1 MRQPKRIT
9 IFAGHFGSGKTEL
22 AVNYALWLGKQNK
35 KTAVIDFDV
44 VNPYYRSK
52 DAEALLGEQGI
63 QVISSPYANTNL
75 ENPAVPAEI
84 NAVFEDSSC
93 SVIVDVGGDDDGAI
107 PLGSIHSKIAG
118 EDYDLF
124 FVLNERRMLT
134 QTVESA
140 MDMLRN
146 IETVSR
152 LKATGII
159 NNTHLKE
166 FTQVQNVLD
175 GQALA
180 RQVSEESGLPIL
192 YVSGTKEILEQLPP
206 EYEEMKFPLDLFL
219 TLKF

>member
-9 IFAGHFGSGKTEL
+9 IFAGHFGSGKTEI
-22 AVNYALWLGKQNK
+22 AVNYALWLRKQGKK
-35 KTAVIDFDV
+35 VAVIDFDV

-52 DAEALLGEQGI
+52 DAEPLLGERGI
-63 QVISSPYANTNL
+63 QVIASPYANTNL

-84 NAVFEDSSC
+84 NAVLEDSSC
-93 SVIVDVGGDDDGAI
+93 YVVLDVGGDDDGAI
-107 PLGSIHSKIAG
+107 PLGSIHSKIIG
-118 EDYDLF
+118 EEYDLF
-124 FVLNERRMLT
+124 FVLNERRILT
-134 QTVESA
+134 QTPVQA

-152 LKATGII
+152 LRATGII

-175 GQALA
+175 GQELA
-180 RQVSEESGLPIL
+180 RRVSEESGLPIV
-192 YVSGTKEILEQLPP
+192 YVSGTKEILEQLSS
-206 EYEEMKFPLDLFL
+206 EYDGLKFPLELFL

>member
-9 IFAGHFGSGKTEL
+9 IFAGHFGSGKTEV
-22 AVNYALWLGKQNK
+22 AVNYALWLRRQGKK
-35 KTAVIDFDV
+35 VAVIDFDV

-52 DAEALLGEQGI
+52 DAEPLLGEQGI

-84 NAVFEDSSC
+84 NAVFEDPAC
-93 SVIVDVGGDDDGAI
+93 FVVLDVGGDDDGAI

-118 EDYDLF
+118 EEYDLF
-124 FVLNERRMLT
+124 FVLNERRILT
-134 QTVESA
+134 QTSAQA

-152 LKATGII
+152 LNATGII

-175 GQALA
+175 GQELA
-180 RQVSEESGLPIL
+180 WQVSEESGLPIV
-192 YVSGTKEILEQLPP
+192 YVSGTKDILEQLPP
-206 EYEEMKFPLDLFL
+206 EYDGLKFPLELFL